1 MADIFK
7 IKCQNGTAIEVRKG
21 YKGRGYDFDENEEK
35 KHAEERLLHRMSYL
49 DEDEVDKIAT
59 VVDEEKEKEIK
70 KKFEEEADAETKK
83 LDAKARALQFIDQ
96 LTGAFPTAKQ
106 RYSDRLEINEYPQ
119 AARYKAMKNST
130 LNEISEL
137 SGTAITAKGQ
147 HIPNGKPPPGVEKLY
162 LFIEGPDKNSV
173 DVAKIELKRI
183 LEEAAILAHR
193 EAVGKRYN
201 VAM

>member
-7 IKCQNGTAIEVRKG
+7 IKVQNGTAVDVRKG
-21 YKGRGYDFDENEEK
+21 YKGRGYDFDETEEK
-35 KHAEERLLHRMSYL
+35 KHAEERLLHRLSYL
-49 DEDEVDKIAT
+49 DDEEVEKIERIQ
-59 VVDEEKEKEIK
+59 DEEKEKEII
-70 KKFEEEADAETKK
+70 KKFEDEKEQEANKI
-83 LDAKARALQFIDQ
+83 DAKTRAQNFIDH
-96 LTGAFPTAKQ
+96 LTGHFPMGKQ
-106 RYSDRLEINEYPQ
+106 RYSDRLEINDYPQ

-147 HIPNGKPPPGVEKLY
+147 HIQGKPPPGFEKLY

-183 LEEAAILAHR
+183 LEEASILAHR
-193 EAVGKRYN
+193 EAIGKRYN
-201 VAM
+201 IVM